1 MRESKLIGAFYINE
15 PVFTTVN
22 AICPVQHDFN
32 VIYPKYF
39 KRVKYIMG
47 EKPVHKAK
55 FERAER
61 IIANIPALSEKKDDV
76 DFFEVQGG
84 KCSLDEFIACL
95 SISELEMLTHG
106 DYKMN
111 SPLGA
116 KGNAGV
122 FGGISESLREKGVP
136 AVVTT
141 DGPSG
146 IRLMTYASLLPCGTA
161 IASTFNKDL
170 VEKLYGAVA
179 EEMLKK
185 VATFCLRPE

>member
-1 MRESKLIGAFYINE
+1 
-15 PVFTTVN
+15 
-22 AICPVQHDFN
+22 
-32 VIYPKYF
+32 
-39 KRVKYIMG
+39 
-47 EKPVHKAK
+47 
-55 FERAER
+55 
-61 IIANIPALSEKKDDV
+61 
-76 DFFEVQGG
+76 
-84 KCSLDEFIACL
+84 
-95 SISELEMLTHG
+95 MLTHG

-170 VEKLYGAVA
+170 VENFTARLRKKC
-179 EEMLKK
+179 LKK
-185 VATFCLRPE
+185 AATFCLRPE

>member
-1 MRESKLIGAFYINE
+1 
-15 PVFTTVN
+15 
-22 AICPVQHDFN
+22 
-32 VIYPKYF
+32 
-39 KRVKYIMG
+39 
-47 EKPVHKAK
+47 
-55 FERAER
+55 
-61 IIANIPALSEKKDDV
+61 
-76 DFFEVQGG
+76 
-84 KCSLDEFIACL
+84 
-95 SISELEMLTHG
+95 MLTHG

-136 AVVTT
+136 TVVTT

-179 EEMLKK
+179 EEMLKRA
-185 VATFCLRPE
+185 ATFCLRPE

>member
-1 MRESKLIGAFYINE
+1 
-15 PVFTTVN
+15 
-22 AICPVQHDFN
+22 
-32 VIYPKYF
+32 
-39 KRVKYIMG
+39 
-47 EKPVHKAK
+47 
-55 FERAER
+55 
-61 IIANIPALSEKKDDV
+61 
-76 DFFEVQGG
+76 
-84 KCSLDEFIACL
+84 
-95 SISELEMLTHG
+95 MLTHG

-136 AVVTT
+136 TVVTT

-161 IASTFNKDL
+161 VASTFNKDL

-179 EEMLKK
+179 EEMLKRA
-185 VATFCLRPE
+185 ATFCLRPE